1 MFDILKLIIF
11 KMSKSYFWHLY
22 KNVNC
27 RKSNK
32 KIFLMFSLYINE
44 LNKRGKKM
52 MKFVVAK
59 SSLAI
64 IKLNQ
69 KKKEMCEV
77 FL

>member
-1 MFDILKLIIF
+1 
-11 KMSKSYFWHLY
+11 MSKF
-22 KNVNC
+22 VNC

-32 KIFLMFSLYINE
+32 NKFLMFSLYINE